1 MAWNHGENA
10 LAARGLYKTYGL
22 VKAVQGVDL
31 QIAQGECLALLGPN
45 GAGKTTT
52 VEILEGLTIPDQGE
66 VEIGGRAL
74 VRDRR
79 EIMQSVGV
87 LLQETN
93 LYKRYSVHE
102 TLSMFGA
109 FFEKSVDPDQIIERL
124 SLADK
129 RDTQLRH
136 LSGGQ
141 KQRVG
146 LGCALINDPKLL
158 FLDEPTTGLDPQARR
173 AIWDLMLQL
182 KTAGKSILLTTHY
195 MEEAEVVADRVAI
208 MDAGKIIAMGTPRQ
222 LIRDVMGGDLL
233 QVECGGEALWAID
246 QLKSRLSWLSNLRYT
261 ETGCEV
267 IVDDVAEKLS
277 SLIMQA
283 AALDIEIKRLEV
295 RRGTLEDVFLRLTGR
310 SFRDG

>member
-1 MAWNHGENA
+1 MAWNHGGNA
-10 LAARGLYKTYGL
+10 LVARGLYKSYGL
-22 VKAVQGVDL
+22 IKAVQGVDL
-31 QIAQGECLALLGPN
+31 HIAQGECLALLGPN

-66 VEIGGRAL
+66 VEIGGLAL

-79 EIMQSVGV
+79 EIMQFVGV

-102 TLSMFGA
+102 TLTMFGA
-109 FFEKSVDPDQIIERL
+109 FFEKSVDPDQIIQRL

-146 LGCALINDPKLL
+146 LGCALVSDPKLL

-182 KTAGKSILLTTHY
+182 KTSGKSILLTTHY

-208 MDAGKIIAMGTPRQ
+208 MDAGKIIAMGTPKQ

-233 QVECGGEALWAID
+233 LVECGGEVLWAVD
-246 QLKSRLSWLSNLRYT
+246 QLKSRLSWLSSLRYT

-267 IVDDVAEKLS
+267 VVDDVAEKLS
-277 SLIMQA
+277 GLMMQA

-310 SFRDG
+310 SLRDG

>member
-277 SLIMQA
+277 SLMMQA

>member
-1 MAWNHGENA
+1 MAWNHGGNA
-10 LAARGLYKTYGL
+10 LVARGLYKSYGL

-31 QIAQGECLALLGPN
+31 HIAQGECLALLGPN

-66 VEIGGRAL
+66 VEIGGLAL

-79 EIMQSVGV
+79 EIMQFVGV

-102 TLSMFGA
+102 TLTMFGA
-109 FFEKSVDPDQIIERL
+109 FFEKSVDPDQIIQRL

-146 LGCALINDPKLL
+146 LGCALVSDPKLL

-182 KTAGKSILLTTHY
+182 KTSGKSILLTTHY

-208 MDAGKIIAMGTPRQ
+208 MDAGKIIAMGTPKQ

-233 QVECGGEALWAID
+233 LVECGGEVLWAVD
-246 QLKSRLSWLSNLRYT
+246 QLKSRLSWLSSLRYT

-267 IVDDVAEKLS
+267 VVDDVAEKLS
-277 SLIMQA
+277 GLMMQA

-310 SFRDG
+310 SLRDG